1 MDRAE
6 ALELLRSVHTFPGPY
21 RCRVV
26 VRAGRTAGVVTAV
39 RAMFGDR
46 LTDVGEQASRN
57 GTYLSLRLDL
67 LAEQPEDVLEVYDL
81 VRGIEGVIAVL

>member
-1 MDRAE
+1 
-6 ALELLRSVHTFPGPY
+6 
-21 RCRVV
+21 
-26 VRAGRTAGVVTAV
+26 
-39 RAMFGDR
+39 MFGDR
-46 LTDVGEQASRN
+46 LTDIGEQASRN